1 MINKEII
8 ALRHHLHQNPEV
20 SNQEYKT
27 SDYIAAF
34 MSSLMPFEVIF
45 LGKTGKAFV
54 FKSNK
59 PGKTVVFRTELDALP
74 IKEKSDVEYTSM
86 NDNIAHSC
94 GHDGH
99 MAILIGLA
107 QKISE
112 NRPTKGM
119 VILLFQPAE
128 EVEQGAKEV
137 LEYSEFIK
145 IKPDFIF
152 ALHNIPGLE
161 KHQIVLKRG
170 SFTAASKGMT
180 IKLFGK
186 TSHAAEPENGISPAN
201 AISQIIKQLH
211 ELIGNKSQFHDLTL
225 LTIIHIKMGEISFGT
240 LPGYAEISITLR
252 SFENEDMEL
261 LTHHTEKIIKAISKS
276 EKLKCEISYREA
288 FPASMNNDECVSMV
302 EQSAKQNELNIE
314 FVEKPFKWS
323 EDFGYYSQKYKTCLF
338 GLGAGL
344 LQPQL
349 HNPDYDFPDEIIET
363 GVNVFYTIYKNANTK
378 DAK

>member
-1 MINKEII
+1 MNDDITAFRQE
-8 ALRHHLHQNPEV
+8 LHKYPEV
-20 SNQEYKT
+20 SNDEYNT
-27 SDYIAAF
+27 SERIINFINKYNPDNI
-34 MSSLMPFEVIF
+34 IK
-45 LGKTGKAFV
+45 LGKTGVVFV
-54 FKSNK
+54 FTGKEN
-59 PGKTVVFRTELDALP
+59 GKTIVFRSELDALP
-74 IKEKSDVEYTSM
+74 IHEQSGVEYTSV
-86 NDNIAHSC
+86 NDYIAHVC

-99 MAILIGLA
+99 MAILTGLA

-112 NRPTKGM
+112 NRPTKGR

-128 EVEQGAKEV
+128 ELEQGAKEV
-137 LEYSEFIK
+137 LEDPEFIK
-145 IKPDFIF
+145 IEPDFIF

-186 TSHAAEPENGISPAN
+186 TSHSAEPENGISPAN

-211 ELIGNKSQFHDLTL
+211 ELIGNKSQFQDLTL
-225 LTIIHIKMGEISFGT
+225 LTIIHIKMGGISFGT

-261 LTHHTEKIIKAISKS
+261 LTHHAEKIIKAISKS
-276 EKLKCEISYREA
+276 EKLKCEISYSEA